1 MTRVAIIAAMAGE
14 LKPLVRGWQHESCNG
29 VDLWRW
35 RFLDEKG
42 DPCEWI
48 AACAGAGVEAATRAF
63 AEVEKDGPISQVIST
78 GWTGA
83 LREECLPGQVYR
95 VSGVLDARTGERFPV
110 AAPAGECWL
119 VTCSK
124 VADECE
130 KQRLATT
137 YSAALVDMEASA
149 VARLAAM
156 RGIPFDCIKG
166 VSDGFR
172 DKLPDFNRFISANGQ
187 FHLARFILFVLIR
200 PWHWPRLMRMGENS
214 RKAAGNLAVN
224 LLDYLDESSSIRKR
238 NGYPNLKR

>member
-1 MTRVAIIAAMAGE
+1 MTRVAIIAAIAGE
-14 LKPLVRGWQHESCNG
+14 LKPMVRGWQHELRNG
-29 VDLWRW
+29 VHLWRW
-35 RFLDEKG
+35 SFLDDKG
-42 DPCEWI
+42 SQGEWI

-83 LREECLPGQVYR
+83 LSEEFLRGQAYR
-95 VSGVLDARTGERFPV
+95 VSGVIDARTGERFPV

-119 VTCSK
+119 VTSSK
-124 VADECE
+124 VADESE
-130 KQRLATT
+130 KQRLAAT
-137 YSAALVDMEASA
+137 YSAAMVDMEAA
-149 VARLAAM
+149 GVARLAAM

-187 FHLARFILFVLIR
+187 FQLVRFILFVLIR
-200 PWHWPRLMRMGENS
+200 PWHWPGLMRMGENS
-214 RKAAGNLAVN
+214 RRAAERLQED

-238 NGYPNLKR
+238 NAYPNRGR